1 LRRHLGVLAAYAAL
15 TVLFTWPLAAQF
27 GRAVP
32 GGGDAWQHI
41 WNLWWM
47 RTALVDLHTDPFYTT
62 YLYYPQGVSLLFHT
76 LVPLESALTVP
87 FQLLGVDL
95 VPLYNGVLALS
106 FVLAGYGTW
115 LLVRDLT
122 GNDGAAFVAGFAFAF
137 CPYHLGHLLGHMNLA
152 SLQWIPLYLWAL
164 LRAAGPPGAPFD
176 PHVRRADGR
185 LDWRPFG
192 WAALAGLFLAA
203 NAFTEWT
210 YVAFL
215 GIFTAVYLL
224 WRLLV
229 DGRRAGWRTWP
240 AGVVPLLALA
250 LVFGVLAGPL
260 LVRTAQA
267 QVGQDW
273 MKLPPRETL
282 VYSSDLVDSFL
293 PSALH
298 PFLGGPARALEQ
310 RFPAR
315 NTAERAVYLGYTP
328 ILLALLAL
336 WLIRRRG
343 VLFWAL
349 TAAFTWSLSLGP
361 ILHVLGRANFTPYG
375 ATVPLPY
382 LVLST
387 LVPGFSVMRV
397 PSRFVVLTS
406 LALAVLVGY
415 ALAALSA
422 RLRPAPPP
430 DDAAPPA
437 RRVAFP
443 ALSARTLA
451 IYGVVAVLI
460 ALEFMTIPYPMAPP
474 GYHIPFYEQ
483 VAQEPGRF
491 AILELPL
498 RPMSDYMAYQTVH
511 GKPIVYG
518 YLSRQPPDP
527 FVENTPAVHYL
538 LNSTPVDALP
548 PAEAATGA
556 ATLRTAG
563 IRYVVV
569 HWWAFTDPERKAME
583 AKLAALFP
591 GITPTPDPAHQ
602 MVIYTLGP

>member
-1 LRRHLGVLAAYAAL
+1 
-15 TVLFTWPLAAQF
+15 
-27 GRAVP
+27 
-32 GGGDAWQHI
+32 
-41 WNLWWM
+41 
-47 RTALVDLHTDPFYTT
+47 
-62 YLYYPQGVSLLFHT
+62 
-76 LVPLESALTVP
+76 
-87 FQLLGVDL
+87 
-95 VPLYNGVLALS
+95 
-106 FVLAGYGTW
+106 
-115 LLVRDLT
+115 
-122 GNDGAAFVAGFAFAF
+122 
-137 CPYHLGHLLGHMNLA
+137 
-152 SLQWIPLYLWAL
+152 
-164 LRAAGPPGAPFD
+164 
-176 PHVRRADGR
+176 
-185 LDWRPFG
+185 
-192 WAALAGLFLAA
+192 
-203 NAFTEWT
+203 
-210 YVAFL
+210 
-215 GIFTAVYLL
+215 
-224 WRLLV
+224 
-229 DGRRAGWRTWP
+229 
-240 AGVVPLLALA
+240 
-250 LVFGVLAGPL
+250 
-260 LVRTAQA
+260 
-267 QVGQDW
+267 

-430 DDAAPPA
+430 DDAAPLA

-556 ATLRTAG
+556 ATLRAAG